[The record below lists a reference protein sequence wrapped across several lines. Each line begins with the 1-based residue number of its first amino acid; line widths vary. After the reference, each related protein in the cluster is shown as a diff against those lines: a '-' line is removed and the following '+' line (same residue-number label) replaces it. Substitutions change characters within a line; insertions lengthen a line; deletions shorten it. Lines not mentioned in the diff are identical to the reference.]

1 MSSRKSFKILC
12 IPQFFLSASTNNR
25 SVLGVFLFF
34 KFKTETILP
43 LIVKIPTKISALQKK
58 KINQRQQMYDSSK
71 HSCHSMARPR
81 SSSKLA
87 GVPTQMFIVLHAGY
101 KKKNIP
107 LSQNSQTRGKQRLP
121 IVVPTT
127 SLICSRVM
135 CAPICKMIKWR
146 KFETV
151 FILIFIT
158 DFFILLIYIVSWI
171 AWKYLTKALFI
182 HVCIVLFSRGKR
194 WLFGL
199 IIGRKKNDE
208 KCHESMECT
217 YIGESILPVRS

>member
-1 MSSRKSFKILC
+1 MLDI
-12 IPQFFLSASTNNR
+12 
-25 SVLGVFLFF
+25 
-34 KFKTETILP
+34 
-43 LIVKIPTKISALQKK
+43 
-58 KINQRQQMYDSSK
+58 
-71 HSCHSMARPR
+71 
-81 SSSKLA
+81 
-87 GVPTQMFIVLHAGY
+87 
-101 KKKNIP
+101 KKNIP
-107 LSQNSQTRGKQRLP
+107 LSQNSQTRGKQWLP
-121 IVVPTT
+121 IVVTT
-127 SLICSRVM
+127 TPLICSRVM

-199 IIGRKKNDE
+199 IIGRKKMTKNAT
-208 KCHESMECT
+208 KAWNALISESQSCQSVLNELKRPCKLFLFLGFPLFFQLIMFAWHSKR
-217 YIGESILPVRS
+217 YSKIQ

>member
-1 MSSRKSFKILC
+1 
-12 IPQFFLSASTNNR
+12 
-25 SVLGVFLFF
+25 
-34 KFKTETILP
+34 
-43 LIVKIPTKISALQKK
+43 
-58 KINQRQQMYDSSK
+58 MYDSSK
-71 HSCHSMARPR
+71 HSCHSIARPR

-127 SLICSRVM
+127 PLICFRVM

-199 IIGRKKNDE
+199 IIGRKKMTKNAT
-208 KCHESMECT
+208 KAWNALISESQSCQSVLNELKRPCKLFLFLGFPLFFQLIMFAWHSKR
-217 YIGESILPVRS
+217 YSKIQ

>member
-1 MSSRKSFKILC
+1 ML
-12 IPQFFLSASTNNR
+12 
-25 SVLGVFLFF
+25 
-34 KFKTETILP
+34 
-43 LIVKIPTKISALQKK
+43 
-58 KINQRQQMYDSSK
+58 D
-71 HSCHSMARPR
+71 
-81 SSSKLA
+81 
-87 GVPTQMFIVLHAGY
+87 

-199 IIGRKKNDE
+199 IIGKKMTKNAT
-208 KCHESMECT
+208 KAWNALISESQSCQSVLNELKRPCKLFLFLGFPLFFQLIMFAWHSER
-217 YIGESILPVRS
+217 YSKIQ

>member
-71 HSCHSMARPR
+71 HSCHSIARPR

-101 KKKNIP
+101 KKKYT
-107 LSQNSQTRGKQRLP
+107 SVTKQ
-121 IVVPTT
+121 
-127 SLICSRVM
+127 SD
-135 CAPICKMIKWR
+135 KR
-146 KFETV
+146 K
-151 FILIFIT
+151 
-158 DFFILLIYIVSWI
+158 
-171 AWKYLTKALFI
+171 TKATYCCPNNPLNLLPSY
-182 HVCIVLFSRGKR
+182 VCT
-194 WLFGL
+194 
-199 IIGRKKNDE
+199 D
-208 KCHESMECT
+208 M
-217 YIGESILPVRS
+217 

>member
-1 MSSRKSFKILC
+1 MLDI
-12 IPQFFLSASTNNR
+12 
-25 SVLGVFLFF
+25 
-34 KFKTETILP
+34 
-43 LIVKIPTKISALQKK
+43 
-58 KINQRQQMYDSSK
+58 
-71 HSCHSMARPR
+71 
-81 SSSKLA
+81 
-87 GVPTQMFIVLHAGY
+87 
-101 KKKNIP
+101 KKNIP

-127 SLICSRVM
+127 PLICFRVM

-199 IIGRKKNDE
+199 IIRRKKMTKNAT
-208 KCHESMECT
+208 KAWNALISESQSCQSVLNELKRPCKLFLFLGFPLFFQLIMFAWHSKR
-217 YIGESILPVRS
+217 YSKIQ

>member
-1 MSSRKSFKILC
+1 
-12 IPQFFLSASTNNR
+12 
-25 SVLGVFLFF
+25 
-34 KFKTETILP
+34 
-43 LIVKIPTKISALQKK
+43 
-58 KINQRQQMYDSSK
+58 MYDSSK
-71 HSCHSMARPR
+71 HSCHSIARPR

-87 GVPTQMFIVLHAGY
+87 GVPTQMFIVLHAEY
-101 KKKNIP
+101 KKKYTS

-182 HVCIVLFSRGKR
+182 HVCIVLFSRGGKMTVR
-194 WLFGL
+194 LNH
-199 IIGRKKNDE
+199 RKKKMTKNAT
-208 KCHESMECT
+208 KAWNALISESQSCQSVLNELKRPCKLFLFLGFPLFFQLIMFAWHSKR
-217 YIGESILPVRS
+217 YSKIQ